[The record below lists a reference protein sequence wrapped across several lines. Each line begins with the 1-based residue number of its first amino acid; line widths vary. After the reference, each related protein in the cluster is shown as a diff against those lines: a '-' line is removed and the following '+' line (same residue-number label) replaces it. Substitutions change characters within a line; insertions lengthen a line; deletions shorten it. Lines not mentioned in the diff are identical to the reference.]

1 MTSAEIIWQECG
13 TSLKAFIQK
22 RVPDEA
28 IAEDIL
34 QDVFLKIQSQIG
46 TLQDVRKSR
55 YWLFRITRNTITDYY
70 RTRRTTVELPDTLL
84 SSTFTADP
92 EVIEELTPCIRTLVD
107 RLPEKYREAVI
118 LTAYQGLTQKEMSEE
133 LGISLTGAK
142 SRVQRAR
149 EKLKTMLLDC
159 CRFELDRRGKVI
171 DYEPNCCADSPC
183 VSCGSVVKSC
193 TDDMAECSDS

>member
-1 MTSAEIIWQECG
+1 MDHTEIIWKECS
-13 TSLKAFIQK
+13 TSLKAFIRR
-22 RVPDEA
+22 RVPDEEV
-28 IAEDIL
+28 AEDIL

-46 TLQDVRKSR
+46 TLEDVRKSR
-55 YWLFRITRNTITDYY
+55 YWLFRIARNTIIDYY
-70 RTRRTTVELPDTLL
+70 RTRKTTVELPDNLM
-84 SSTFTADP
+84 SPTFAACP
-92 EVIEELTPCIRTLVD
+92 EVIEELAPCIRSMVE
-107 RLPEKYREAVI
+107 RLPEKYREAVM

-171 DYEPNCCADSPC
+171 DYERNCCA
-183 VSCGSVVKSC
+183 
-193 TDDMAECSDS
+193 E